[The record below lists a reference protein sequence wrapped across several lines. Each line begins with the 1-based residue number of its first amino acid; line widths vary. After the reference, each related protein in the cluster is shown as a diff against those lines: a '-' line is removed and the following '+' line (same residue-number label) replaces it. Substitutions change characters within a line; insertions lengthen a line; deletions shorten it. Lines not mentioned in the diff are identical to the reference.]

1 MISFYFKKTISK
13 PMFLLILYF
22 FKIYRYFLYGRI
34 LDAQRGSL
42 SHVIHENPD
51 LYTAGT
57 TPLALQT
64 AV

>member
-1 MISFYFKKTISK
+1 
-13 PMFLLILYF
+13 MFLLILYF